1 MARAKA
7 TVEPDIIPDDVE
19 IDDTPDDDND
29 DDDYTDPFEDDAVIV
44 HQVGNDWLPIT
55 ETT

>member
-7 TVEPDIIPDDVE
+7 TVEPDIIPDDTE

-44 HQVGNDWLPIT
+44 HQVGNEFLPIT